1 MPSHFLQRT
10 CAAAGSRDASGR
22 TGLKDRPNRSPAEGC
37 DPGGSQQERGPAE
50 MDAARMPQRMTQF
63 LDRWYGHAPYCH
75 LEECQRQWLGERVRL
90 SAHAAGSFPV
100 VPNGAFAGIE
110 LIASGNA
117 ELISRDM
124 HGKEIGFRRLGP
136 GDIYG
141 FTALF
146 CGGKGIYGV
155 RAINGLTIFML
166 AQEDFT
172 DLTDSNPKFK
182 EFFYREA
189 MDRIRQAYLS
199 VNALVSAIDRLPS
212 DNDFGSVKL
221 NKSIALIKARYAEP
235 LTLEDAA
242 SACGMSKFY
251 YSRLFKSFI
260 GCSFKEYLNRVRIEA
275 AKEMLQQD
283 RFNISEAC
291 YAVGYNDLS
300 YFSRVFKRLE
310 RQSPSDYRRALK
322 CRR

>member
-1 MPSHFLQRT
+1 
-10 CAAAGSRDASGR
+10 
-22 TGLKDRPNRSPAEGC
+22 
-37 DPGGSQQERGPAE
+37 
-50 MDAARMPQRMTQF
+50 
-63 LDRWYGHAPYCH
+63 
-75 LEECQRQWLGERVRL
+75 
-90 SAHAAGSFPV
+90 
-100 VPNGAFAGIE
+100 
-110 LIASGNA
+110 
-117 ELISRDM
+117 
-124 HGKEIGFRRLGP
+124 
-136 GDIYG
+136 
-141 FTALF
+141 
-146 CGGKGIYGV
+146 
-155 RAINGLTIFML
+155 
-166 AQEDFT
+166 
-172 DLTDSNPKFK
+172 
-182 EFFYREA
+182 

-310 RQSPSDYRRALK
+310 RQSPSDYRAGPQVPPLGDGRCHGEARRTTVDEMKPLCIEVDIAPEFLRMEIPSNGHLLYRWSININVSLNFLK
-322 CRR
+322 PPFPISASKPRL